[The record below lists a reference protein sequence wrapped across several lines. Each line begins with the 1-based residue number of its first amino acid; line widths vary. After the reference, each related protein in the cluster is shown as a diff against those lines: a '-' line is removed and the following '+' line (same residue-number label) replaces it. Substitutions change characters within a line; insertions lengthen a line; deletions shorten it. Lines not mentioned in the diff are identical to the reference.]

1 MAVAT
6 PQRQNRVAPRN
17 MTKTATRYQSYGITR
32 AAVGASNRATTYPE
46 FYPRTVPSVR
56 PQPHVV
62 PAKPATEKKTSQV
75 QTGINRAK
83 MLKTFGKIVGVMAL
97 CFLMIYRYAMILES
111 NDRITKL
118 TTQVAELTANNQAMQ
133 DKLDRGLE
141 LGSLETYATE
151 ELGMIRPDSTQVFYV
166 DVQLEN
172 TTVGAEDGSE
182 KNVLQGAPGA
192 LVHAIQVLK

>member
-17 MTKTATRYQSYGITR
+17 ITKTATRYQSYGTTR
-32 AAVGASNRATTYPE
+32 AAIGTSERATFYPE
-46 FYPRTVPSVR
+46 SYPRTAPTVR
-56 PQPHVV
+56 TQPHVMPV
-62 PAKPATEKKTSQV
+62 KPATETKTSQV
-75 QTGINRAK
+75 QTSSNQKK
-83 MLKTFGKIVGVMAL
+83 MLKTFCKIAGVMAL

-118 TTQVAELTANNQAMQ
+118 TAQVAELTANNQAMQ

-141 LGSLETYATE
+141 LGSLETYATQ

-172 TTVGAEDGSE
+172 TTVGTDDSGET
-182 KNVLQGAPGA
+182 NVLQGTPGA
-192 LVHAIQVLK
+192 LVHAIRVLK